1 MRYALC
7 PLGLPAFYAW
17 HSGLAPLVLAAPKA
31 ACQPPFF
38 LIIPCYYLLDNV
50 STCLIFLVTNQD
62 SKTNG
67 RRYRRM
73 TEKKPIKIQTDSK
86 KAEINEDQ
94 TEATTSDD
102 QNTNGDSDRIKE
114 LEAKLES
121 KEKEA
126 EETYDRLLRVSAE
139 FDNYKKRSTRE
150 LEDYR
155 KFANQSLIKEMLSVV
170 DNLELA
176 MDSTDGHKAIDKDLL
191 QGLEMTH
198 KEILKVF
205 EKFNVKPI
213 EAKGQPFD
221 PTFHEAVMQEET
233 NDSPKNTVINE
244 LQRGYMIHDRLLRPS
259 MVVVAKPK
267 ENKDSEDQHET

>member
-1 MRYALC
+1 M
-7 PLGLPAFYAW
+7 PD
-17 HSGLAPLVLAAPKA
+17 K
-31 ACQPPFF
+31 
-38 LIIPCYYLLDNV
+38 
-50 STCLIFLVTNQD
+50 
-62 SKTNG
+62 KT
-67 RRYRRM
+67 
-73 TEKKPIKIQTDSK
+73 IKIQTNSEMAKNKVEPESTPPDEQIIDS
-86 KAEINEDQ
+86 EEDP
-94 TEATTSDD
+94 
-102 QNTNGDSDRIKE
+102 IKE
-114 LEAKLES
+114 LEAKLEA

-126 EETYDRLLRVSAE
+126 VETYDRLLRTSAE
-139 FDNYKKRSTRE
+139 FDNYKKRSSRE
-150 LEDYR
+150 MEEFR

-176 MDSTDGHKAIDKDLL
+176 MNSTNDHKAIDKDLL

-205 EKFNVKPI
+205 ERFNVKPI
-213 EAKGQPFD
+213 DAKGQPFD

-267 ENKDSEDQHET
+267 ESSDGEKPHQ

>member
-1 MRYALC
+1 M
-7 PLGLPAFYAW
+7 
-17 HSGLAPLVLAAPKA
+17 S
-31 ACQPPFF
+31 
-38 LIIPCYYLLDNV
+38 
-50 STCLIFLVTNQD
+50 
-62 SKTNG
+62 
-67 RRYRRM
+67 
-73 TEKKPIKIQTDSK
+73 EKKTIKIQTDSK
-86 KAEINEDQ
+86 KAKSGEIEP
-94 TEATTSDD
+94 EATPPEE
-102 QNTNGDSDRIKE
+102 QIFNGDDDPIKE
-114 LEAKLES
+114 LEAKLEA

-126 EETYDRLLRVSAE
+126 VETYDRLLRASAE
-139 FDNYKKRSTRE
+139 FDNYKKRSSRE
-150 LEDYR
+150 MEEFR

-176 MDSTDGHKAIDKDLL
+176 MNSTDGHKAIDKDLL

-213 EAKGQPFD
+213 DAKGQPFD

-267 ENKDSEDQHET
+267 

>member
-1 MRYALC
+1 M
-7 PLGLPAFYAW
+7 
-17 HSGLAPLVLAAPKA
+17 S
-31 ACQPPFF
+31 
-38 LIIPCYYLLDNV
+38 
-50 STCLIFLVTNQD
+50 
-62 SKTNG
+62 
-67 RRYRRM
+67 
-73 TEKKPIKIQTDSK
+73 EKKTIKIQTDSK
-86 KAEINEDQ
+86 KAEVSEIKP
-94 TEATTSDD
+94 EATTPDEQILNGEDD
-102 QNTNGDSDRIKE
+102 PIKK
-114 LEAKLES
+114 LEAKLEA

-126 EETYDRLLRVSAE
+126 GETYDRLLRVSAE
-139 FDNYKKRSTRE
+139 FDNYKKRSSRE
-150 LEDYR
+150 MEEFR

-176 MDSTDGHKAIDKDLL
+176 MNSTDGHKAIDKDLM

-213 EAKGQPFD
+213 DAKGQPFD

-244 LQRGYMIHDRLLRPS
+244 LQKGYMIHERLLRPS

-267 ENKDSEDQHET
+267 QNNEGEEPHQKEIS

>member
-1 MRYALC
+1 M
-7 PLGLPAFYAW
+7 
-17 HSGLAPLVLAAPKA
+17 S
-31 ACQPPFF
+31 
-38 LIIPCYYLLDNV
+38 
-50 STCLIFLVTNQD
+50 
-62 SKTNG
+62 
-67 RRYRRM
+67 
-73 TEKKPIKIQTDSK
+73 EKKTIKVQTDSK
-86 KAEINEDQ
+86 KAKYEEIEP
-94 TEATTSDD
+94 EATTPDE
-102 QNTNGDSDRIKE
+102 QIIKGEENPVKE
-114 LEAKLES
+114 LEAKLEA

-126 EETYDRLLRVSAE
+126 VETYDRLLRASAE
-139 FDNYKKRSTRE
+139 FENYKKRSSRE
-150 LEDYR
+150 MEEFR

-176 MDSTDGHKAIDKDLL
+176 MNSTNGHKAIDKDLL

-213 EAKGQPFD
+213 DAKGQPFD

-244 LQRGYMIHDRLLRPS
+244 LQKGYMIHDRLLRPS

-267 ENKDSEDQHET
+267 ENNAGEKPHKKED